1 MLNYF
6 QLIEISLCFPGR
18 VSAPQA
24 VNVSWHSL
32 CNVPMLEGNP
42 RPSASRDNSLVKHN
56 AVANMGTGQAPAKVY
71 CQMMTLSRISVNKC
85 RNMFSFFLSMLLYG
99 IPTFIENSDLLL
111 SRYKK
116 KKERN
121 CMTLFQQT
129 LVCLWGAR
137 NFFAPQS
144 VSGWERERLTMSQ
157 ADKKWLH
164 SLSLAAVH
172 CVHVH
177 CTRRTPVHSHFPLDL
192 FTGQGPGPVL
202 CPPLPGMTSHCN
214 QGQTSLKYFLQ
225 SNPHK
230 YLVHNQN
237 LLLGW
242 WMVLTC

>member
-1 MLNYF
+1 MPKYVYF
-6 QLIEISLCFPGR
+6 IPLHATLWL
-18 VSAPQA
+18 
-24 VNVSWHSL
+24 WHSDIL
-32 CNVPMLEGNP
+32 LKIQIYYYMEER
-42 RPSASRDNSLVKHN
+42 RPTWEIAWLYFSRLRFV
-56 AVANMGTGQAPAKVY
+56 
-71 CQMMTLSRISVNKC
+71 CEEREI
-85 RNMFSFFLSMLLYG
+85 FL
-99 IPTFIENSDLLL
+99 
-111 SRYKK
+111 
-116 KKERN
+116 
-121 CMTLFQQT
+121 
-129 LVCLWGAR
+129 
-137 NFFAPQS
+137 APQS

-177 CTRRTPVHSHFPLDL
+177 CTRRTPVHSHFPLNL

-202 CPPLPGMTSHCN
+202 CPALPGMTSHCN